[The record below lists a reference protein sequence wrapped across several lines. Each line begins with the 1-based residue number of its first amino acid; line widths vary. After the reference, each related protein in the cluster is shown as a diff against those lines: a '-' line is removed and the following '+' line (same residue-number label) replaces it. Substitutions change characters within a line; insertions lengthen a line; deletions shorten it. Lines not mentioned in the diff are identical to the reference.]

1 MPHVDKSPSVPRR
14 HPWWATYVILGVAGL
29 PLNSLA
35 RVTRGQ
41 LTRIGLPLDQW
52 NGLSGDDPEDVT
64 DGTNANGDNANGH
77 QHDGSGDIEPQDL
90 DSAQDDNKDGT
101 INQQY
106 PIMTVTPA
114 DLQALGRT
122 FGAMMIRLEP
132 FDGSGNA
139 TEFLSDLERYFE
151 DTNKNTDKD
160 KINCL
165 LHHLSGEARLWFRT
179 QTENK
184 YNNLKDLFQDRFG
197 ITTRQQHSIRTKIY
211 SCRQLPWE
219 SFKSFVGRIQQL
231 ARQIDMTE
239 AEILPVALHGARP
252 ELRTHLSMAAPK
264 TLSALLK
271 LPLVAD
277 EDNLISDVNP
287 QFEVL
292 NAAMTEQMTKLGN
305 QIAAIGRTQQQR
317 SRPSYRRPQQQQR
330 NGTSPG
336 KFFKPAKSPSRPP
349 QQQQQQRRSNSRS
362 PSRNNCSKCGYDT
375 CRGNPCPAWGK
386 TCYKCGRPN
395 HLSRCCRTKVNFRF

>member
-1 MPHVDKSPSVPRR
+1 M
-14 HPWWATYVILGVAGL
+14 AGL
-29 PLNSLA
+29 PLNPLG

-41 LTRIGLPLDQW
+41 LARIGLPLEQW
-52 NGLSGDDPEDVT
+52 QGLSGDEPDDA
-64 DGTNANGDNANGH
+64 TNGNGDDADDH
-77 QHDGSGDIEPQDL
+77 QHQGDANTQDIESPQEENADGDINPQD
-90 DSAQDDNKDGT
+90 
-101 INQQY
+101 
-106 PIMTVTPA
+106 PIMAVTPA

-122 FGAMMIRLEP
+122 FGALMIRLEP
-132 FDGSGNA
+132 FDGSGNV
-139 TEFLSDLERYFE
+139 TDFLSDLERYFD
-151 DTNKNTDKD
+151 DTNKVTDKD

-179 QTENK
+179 QTDDK
-184 YNNLKDLFQDRFG
+184 YDNLKASLQDRFG
-197 ITTRQQHSIRTKIY
+197 ITTQQQHGIRTKIY
-211 SCRQLPWE
+211 SCRQLPGE

-231 ARQIDMTE
+231 ARQIDMPE

-287 QFEVL
+287 QFEAL
-292 NAAMTEQMTKLGN
+292 NAAMTEQMAKLGH
-305 QIAAIGRTQQQR
+305 QIAAIGRNQQQR
-317 SRPSYRRPQQQQR
+317 SRPSNRRPQQQR

-349 QQQQQQRRSNSRS
+349 QQQQQPQRRSNSRS
-362 PSRNNCSKCGYDT
+362 PSRTNCSKCGYDT